1 MIHSLKLTKNE
12 MELLLEILESRQR
25 ELSHEISNTDALR
38 ARAQL
43 RRRERAIDRLVE
55 RLREEA
61 IPAAAQEA

>member
-61 IPAAAQEA
+61 IPAAQEA

>member
-12 MELLLEILESRQR
+12 MELLLETLESRQR
-25 ELSHEISNTDALR
+25 ELSLEISNTDALR
-38 ARAQL
+38 AKAQL

-61 IPAAAQEA
+61 IPAAAQEV